1 MKLFKYGLILLA
13 ATLLSANVFAQEYP
27 NRPLRLVIPYP
38 PGGSTDLIGRAVANK
53 LTEYLGQSVLVD
65 NRPGAN
71 TIIGTEIASKA
82 TPDGYTL
89 AFATMNSMVLNAA
102 SYKKLPYDPIKD
114 FVPIALT
121 GRFVMLL
128 VVASGFP
135 AQTTAELIAQ
145 AKAKPGQIPFASP
158 GQASAHHLAMAQF
171 MQQAGIDMV
180 HVPFKGA
187 GPAMQELLAVRV
199 PVMFLDYSTAQEMLR
214 AGRLRA
220 IATATSERFA
230 PLPAVP
236 TLREAGFDIADTA
249 AWQGLA
255 APAGT
260 PPAIIRRLNAEVVRA
275 LAEPATRQRLLDA
288 GIDPISGPSEQF
300 AAYIRSEVGRW
311 AGVIDKAG
319 IKVEDQ

>member
-114 FVPIALT
+114 FAPVAKLSEYAYY
-121 GRFVMLL
+121 FV
-128 VVASGFP
+128 ARNGFP
-135 AQTTAELIAQ
+135 AKNITELVAY
-145 AKAKPGQIPFASP
+145 AKANPGKITYGSTGDGSPAHFGAVLLESRAGIKMLHVPYKGNAQMNLDLMAERLDINLLGFPSVETLVKAGKMRLLAVGGDRRDPVNPDVPTVAEAGFPGFWVGTWFAIATRAGTPRPIILRLNREVNRSLKSAEVQKPLLEAGYELANGTPEDLGKLIREQIPLWTKIAR
-158 GQASAHHLAMAQF
+158 
-171 MQQAGIDMV
+171 QAGI
-180 HVPFKGA
+180 
-187 GPAMQELLAVRV
+187 Q
-199 PVMFLDYSTAQEMLR
+199 
-214 AGRLRA
+214 
-220 IATATSERFA
+220 
-230 PLPAVP
+230 
-236 TLREAGFDIADTA
+236 FD
-249 AWQGLA
+249 
-255 APAGT
+255 
-260 PPAIIRRLNAEVVRA
+260 
-275 LAEPATRQRLLDA
+275 
-288 GIDPISGPSEQF
+288 
-300 AAYIRSEVGRW
+300 
-311 AGVIDKAG
+311 
-319 IKVEDQ
+319 

>member
-114 FVPIALT
+114 FAPVAKLSEYAYY
-121 GRFVMLL
+121 FV
-128 VVASGFP
+128 ARNGFP
-135 AQTTAELIAQ
+135 AKNITELVAY
-145 AKAKPGQIPFASP
+145 AKANPGKITYGSTGDGSPAHFGAVLLESRAGIKMLHVPYKGNAQMNLDLMAERLDINLLGFPSVETLVKAGKMRLLAVGGDRRDPVNSDVPTVAEAGFPGFWVGTWFAIATRAGTPRPIILRLNREVNRSLKSAEVQKPLLEAGYELANGTPEDLGKLIREQIPLWTKIAR
-158 GQASAHHLAMAQF
+158 
-171 MQQAGIDMV
+171 QAGI
-180 HVPFKGA
+180 
-187 GPAMQELLAVRV
+187 Q
-199 PVMFLDYSTAQEMLR
+199 
-214 AGRLRA
+214 
-220 IATATSERFA
+220 
-230 PLPAVP
+230 
-236 TLREAGFDIADTA
+236 FD
-249 AWQGLA
+249 
-255 APAGT
+255 
-260 PPAIIRRLNAEVVRA
+260 
-275 LAEPATRQRLLDA
+275 
-288 GIDPISGPSEQF
+288 
-300 AAYIRSEVGRW
+300 
-311 AGVIDKAG
+311 
-319 IKVEDQ
+319 